1 MACTEGHSL
10 FDSNG
15 YLLSWSASLA
25 LLYPTLADDLRV
37 GMHYSNYLHGLA
49 TKSAIRN
56 IGQIDN
62 LDDWI
67 ASEMEKVGKSETE
80 FVHHLLDGRSVLIR
94 HTPLSS
100 GHWFFAAFDITELQR
115 AKSAAAGSEQKFRDF
130 ARLSSD
136 WFWELDD
143 NLCYLYHSSH
153 NLPLSGMDV
162 DKVVGTSRIIDVAG
176 AVVDNDQLA
185 EHNRSL
191 REHRKVDVVL
201 TWNKRDETVHSH
213 IVARPLFDSAGVFTG
228 YLGCGRDVS
237 TLYNMKQQLE
247 YHASHDDLTGL
258 LNRRAFGEYLEKQ
271 LHNPVTATNRT
282 LICLDL
288 DQFKLINDSA
298 GHVAGDQ
305 LLREITAILQQAFGP
320 TAVIARL
327 GGDEFAIV
335 VEAKVQPA
343 MELCESAITSIC
355 RHSFHWQKR
364 KFSVGASAGL
374 VPLDNE
380 SKTTHELLAQADI
393 ACYSAKASG
402 RNQCQLYSSQSS
414 FQKQQNEEL
423 AKLKMLVYAMDN
435 NGVCLYLQ
443 PIVPAVPATATNAMQ
458 KFEVLVRIRDT
469 EGNLISP
476 GEVIPVAE
484 KYDRM
489 QQLDLLVITLS
500 IDALEQLTRL
510 GANVALSINLSGN
523 TLSNEAC
530 LKRIAD
536 LIKAHSIAPGS
547 ICFEITETAA
557 IESIERVTQFILQ
570 LKQLGCEFSLDD
582 FGSGLSSF
590 GYLKSLPVDYLKI
603 DGSFVCNILED
614 KASRAI
620 VTSFNT
626 LSHEM
631 GMKTV
636 AEYVEN
642 DAIASL
648 LTDLE
653 IDYLQGYGVGI
664 PRDLNDW
671 IAELAPP
678 ILLTGS

>member
-1 MACTEGHSL
+1 M
-10 FDSNG
+10 
-15 YLLSWSASLA
+15 
-25 LLYPTLADDLRV
+25 
-37 GMHYSNYLHGLA
+37 
-49 TKSAIRN
+49 
-56 IGQIDN
+56 
-62 LDDWI
+62 
-67 ASEMEKVGKSETE
+67 
-80 FVHHLLDGRSVLIR
+80 
-94 HTPLSS
+94 
-100 GHWFFAAFDITELQR
+100 
-115 AKSAAAGSEQKFRDF
+115 
-130 ARLSSD
+130 
-136 WFWELDD
+136 
-143 NLCYLYHSSH
+143 
-153 NLPLSGMDV
+153 
-162 DKVVGTSRIIDVAG
+162 
-176 AVVDNDQLA
+176 
-185 EHNRSL
+185 
-191 REHRKVDVVL
+191 
-201 TWNKRDETVHSH
+201 
-213 IVARPLFDSAGVFTG
+213 
-228 YLGCGRDVS
+228 
-237 TLYNMKQQLE
+237 
-247 YHASHDDLTGL
+247 
-258 LNRRAFGEYLEKQ
+258 
-271 LHNPVTATNRT
+271 
-282 LICLDL
+282 
-288 DQFKLINDSA
+288 
-298 GHVAGDQ
+298 
-305 LLREITAILQQAFGP
+305 
-320 TAVIARL
+320 
-327 GGDEFAIV
+327 
-335 VEAKVQPA
+335 
-343 MELCESAITSIC
+343 
-355 RHSFHWQKR
+355 
-364 KFSVGASAGL
+364 
-374 VPLDNE
+374 
-380 SKTTHELLAQADI
+380 
-393 ACYSAKASG
+393 
-402 RNQCQLYSSQSS
+402 
-414 FQKQQNEEL
+414 
-423 AKLKMLVYAMDN
+423 
-435 NGVCLYLQ
+435 
-443 PIVPAVPATATNAMQ
+443 
-458 KFEVLVRIRDT
+458 
-469 EGNLISP
+469 
-476 GEVIPVAE
+476 AE

-557 IESIERVTQFILQ
+557 IESIERVTQFILE